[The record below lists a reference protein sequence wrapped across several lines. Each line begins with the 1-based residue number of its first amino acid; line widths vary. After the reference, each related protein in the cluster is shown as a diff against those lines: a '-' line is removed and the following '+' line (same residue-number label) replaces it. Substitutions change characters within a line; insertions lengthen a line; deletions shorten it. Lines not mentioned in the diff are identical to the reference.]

1 MSRRVLVA
9 RYRARTGKGDVIAS
23 QLRAMAEAVN
33 EDEPGCVDYRV
44 GRSVENPDEFLLYE
58 EYVDQAALEAHRE
71 TPHFQAIVE
80 ATIVPLLEER
90 QRFVLDPLLPEAST
104 P

>member
-9 RYRARTGKGDVIAS
+9 RYRARAGKGDAVTE
-23 QLRAMAEAVN
+23 QLGLMADAVKQ
-33 EDEPGCVDYRV
+33 DEPDCVDYRV
-44 GRSVENPDEFLLYE
+44 GRSVENPDEFILYE

-71 TPHFQAIVE
+71 TAHFQAIVE

-90 QRFVLDPLLPEAST
+90 QRFVLDPLLPKAST
-104 P
+104 S